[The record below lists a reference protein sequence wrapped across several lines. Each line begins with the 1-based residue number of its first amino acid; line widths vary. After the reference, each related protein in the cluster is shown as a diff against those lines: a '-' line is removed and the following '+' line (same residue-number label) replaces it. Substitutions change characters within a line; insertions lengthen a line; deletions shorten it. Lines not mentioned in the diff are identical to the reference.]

1 MSVIN
6 QMLKDLERRQPGAEE
21 SAVYVA
27 PVRQQGWWMLVLTL
41 LCTLALGILGWR
53 TWIYWQQSQRAT
65 QPTARVE
72 LRAVASPAQVSS
84 AVVTPI
90 VSSALPAMVSTAVPS
105 ASSVGGTSVLAA
117 SPARASIP
125 AQMQAPVDEAQP
137 ASVAQADEDQADE
150 EQADE
155 NLVAEVPVDEAIPSD
170 EELQPDLYAEL
181 AAEQEAQEAAP
192 AAPAPRKPGI
202 LKIETVE
209 LSLSELAALAERKA
223 TTAMAKGQMQEAQDN
238 YYEVLAH
245 DPHNQGAREQLAGLL
260 YGAGRL
266 AEAARVLEEGLSLDP
281 AQADLR
287 LLLARVAIAGGERQK
302 ALDWLT
308 GYRPELAT
316 SLDYYATWAGLA
328 QELGQSGQASELYVR
343 LLRQQPDQ
351 GRWWL
356 GLGVAEDGQGH
367 RQRALDAYR
376 NAQLHGEL
384 GEASTQ
390 WLERRIAQLNP

>member
-6 QMLKDLERRQPGAEE
+6 QMLKDLDRRQQEAEGA
-21 SAVYVA
+21 AVYVA

-53 TWIYWQQSQRAT
+53 TWIFWQQSQRASLPAAQVEALHTAPAAAPSSPLAVVATT
-65 QPTARVE
+65 QA
-72 LRAVASPAQVSS
+72 VSS
-84 AVVTPI
+84 AAPVAKVPAA
-90 VSSALPAMVSTAVPS
+90 SAESTAARVAPSVAEQVP
-105 ASSVGGTSVLAA
+105 ADEAVLA
-117 SPARASIP
+117 
-125 AQMQAPVDEAQP
+125 DEGNPQEALG
-137 ASVAQADEDQADE
+137 DET
-150 EQADE
+150 
-155 NLVAEVPVDEAIPSD
+155 IPSD

-181 AAEQEAQEAAP
+181 AEEQSAEEAP
-192 AAPAPRKPGI
+192 APAAPRKPGI

-209 LSLSELAALAERKA
+209 LSDAELATLAERKA
-223 TTAMAKGQMQEAQDN
+223 TTAMAKGRMQEAQDG

-266 AEAARVLEEGLSLDP
+266 TEAAQVLEEGLRLDP

-287 LLLARVAIAGGERQK
+287 LLLARVAISGGDRQK

-308 GYRPELAT
+308 GYQPDIA
-316 SLDYYATWAGLA
+316 SNLDYYATWAGLA
-328 QELGQSGQASELYVR
+328 QELGQPVQASEMYVR

-376 NAQLHGEL
+376 NAQLHGNL

-390 WLERRIAQLNP
+390 WLEQRIGQLTH

>member
-6 QMLKDLERRQPGAEE
+6 QMLKDLDRRQQEAEGA
-21 SAVYVA
+21 AVYVA

-53 TWIYWQQSQRAT
+53 TWIFWQQSQRASLPAAQVEALRTVPTVAPSEPLVVVATT
-65 QPTARVE
+65 QA
-72 LRAVASPAQVSS
+72 VSS
-84 AVVTPI
+84 AAPMAKVPAA
-90 VSSALPAMVSTAVPS
+90 SAESTAARVAPSVAEQVP
-105 ASSVGGTSVLAA
+105 ADEAVLA
-117 SPARASIP
+117 
-125 AQMQAPVDEAQP
+125 DEGNPQEALG
-137 ASVAQADEDQADE
+137 DET
-150 EQADE
+150 
-155 NLVAEVPVDEAIPSD
+155 IPSD

-181 AAEQEAQEAAP
+181 AAEQGAEEAP
-192 AAPAPRKPGI
+192 APAAPRKPGI

-209 LSLSELAALAERKA
+209 LSDAELATLAERKA
-223 TTAMAKGQMQEAQDN
+223 TTAMAKGRMQEAQDG

-266 AEAARVLEEGLSLDP
+266 TEAAQVLEEGLRLDP

-287 LLLARVAIAGGERQK
+287 LLLARVAISGGERQK

-308 GYRPELAT
+308 GYQPDIA
-316 SLDYYATWAGLA
+316 SNLDYYATWAGLA
-328 QELGQSGQASELYVR
+328 QELGQPVQASEMYVR

-376 NAQLHGEL
+376 NAQLHGNL

-390 WLERRIAQLNP
+390 WLEQRIGQLTH

>member
-6 QMLKDLERRQPGAEE
+6 QMLKDLDRRQQEAEGA
-21 SAVYVA
+21 AVYVA

-53 TWIYWQQSQRAT
+53 TWIFWQQSQRASLPAA
-65 QPTARVE
+65 QVEAPRTAP
-72 LRAVASPAQVSS
+72 AVAPSAPLAVVATTQAVSS
-84 AVVTPI
+84 AAPMAKVPAA
-90 VSSALPAMVSTAVPS
+90 SAESTAARVAPS
-105 ASSVGGTSVLAA
+105 AAEQAPADEAVLA
-117 SPARASIP
+117 
-125 AQMQAPVDEAQP
+125 DEGNPEEALG
-137 ASVAQADEDQADE
+137 DET
-150 EQADE
+150 
-155 NLVAEVPVDEAIPSD
+155 IPSD

-181 AAEQEAQEAAP
+181 AAEQGAEEAP
-192 AAPAPRKPGI
+192 APAAPRKPGI

-209 LSLSELAALAERKA
+209 LSDAELATLAERKA
-223 TTAMAKGQMQEAQDN
+223 TTAMAKGRMEEAQDG

-245 DPHNQGAREQLAGLL
+245 DPHNQRAREQLAGLL

-266 AEAARVLEEGLSLDP
+266 TEAAQVLEEGLRLDP
-281 AQADLR
+281 EQADLR
-287 LLLARVAIAGGERQK
+287 LLLARVAISGGDRQK

-308 GYRPELAT
+308 GYQPDIA
-316 SLDYYATWAGLA
+316 SNLDYYATWAGLA
-328 QELGQSGQASELYVR
+328 QELGQPVQASEMYVR

-376 NAQLHGEL
+376 NAQLHGNL

-390 WLERRIAQLNP
+390 WLEQRIGQLTH

>member
-6 QMLKDLERRQPGAEE
+6 QMLKDLEQRQPGSEGA
-21 SAVYVA
+21 AVYVA
-27 PVRQQGWWMLVLTL
+27 PARQQGWWMLVLTL
-41 LCTLALGILGWR
+41 LCTLALAILGWR
-53 TWIYWQQSQRAT
+53 TWIYWQQSQRTAE
-65 QPTARVE
+65 PTVQLNARLAPVSE
-72 LRAVASPAQVSS
+72 PSLPVSS
-84 AVVTPI
+84 TAEVAATTP
-90 VSSALPAMVSTAVPS
+90 VPQAAAASGAAGVDGTAMTRASGTADLAPGSSASGE
-105 ASSVGGTSVLAA
+105 VG
-117 SPARASIP
+117 
-125 AQMQAPVDEAQP
+125 DEAP
-137 ASVAQADEDQADE
+137 ASQALVETPPEDD
-150 EQADE
+150 
-155 NLVAEVPVDEAIPSD
+155 VIPSD

-181 AAEQEAQEAAP
+181 AAEQDAEVASP
-192 AAPAPRKPGI
+192 PVSPRKPGI

-209 LSLSELAALAERKA
+209 LSEPELAVLAERKA

-266 AEAARVLEEGLSLDP
+266 TEAGQVLEEGLRLDP

-287 LLLARVAIAGGERQK
+287 LLLARVAIGGGDRQK

-308 GYRPELAT
+308 GYQPDLAGN
-316 SLDYYATWAGLA
+316 LDYYATWAGLA
-328 QELGQSGQASELYVR
+328 QELGQPAQASELYVR

-376 NAQLHGEL
+376 NAQLHGNL
-384 GEASTQ
+384 GEASAR
-390 WLERRIAQLNP
+390 WLEQRIAQLAP

>member
-6 QMLKDLERRQPGAEE
+6 QMLKDLDRRQQEAEGA
-21 SAVYVA
+21 AVYVA

-53 TWIYWQQSQRAT
+53 TWIFWQQSQRASLPAA
-65 QPTARVE
+65 QVEAPRTAP
-72 LRAVASPAQVSS
+72 AVAPSAPLAVVATTQAVSS
-84 AVVTPI
+84 AAPMAKVPAA
-90 VSSALPAMVSTAVPS
+90 SAESTAARVAPS
-105 ASSVGGTSVLAA
+105 AAE
-117 SPARASIP
+117 
-125 AQMQAPVDEAQP
+125 Q
-137 ASVAQADEDQADE
+137 AQADETVLADE
-150 EQADE
+150 GNPQEALGDE
-155 NLVAEVPVDEAIPSD
+155 TIPSD

-181 AAEQEAQEAAP
+181 AAEQSAEEAPVP
-192 AAPAPRKPGI
+192 AAPRKPGI

-209 LSLSELAALAERKA
+209 LSDAELATLAERKA
-223 TTAMAKGQMQEAQDN
+223 TTAMAKGRMQEAQDG

-266 AEAARVLEEGLSLDP
+266 TEAAQVLEEGLRLDP

-287 LLLARVAIAGGERQK
+287 LLLARVAISGGDRQK

-308 GYRPELAT
+308 GYQPDIA
-316 SLDYYATWAGLA
+316 SNLDYYATWAGLA
-328 QELGQSGQASELYVR
+328 QELGQPVQASEMYVR

-376 NAQLHGEL
+376 NAQLHGNL

-390 WLERRIAQLNP
+390 WLEQRIGQLTH

>member
-6 QMLKDLERRQPGAEE
+6 QMLKDLDRRQQEAEGA
-21 SAVYVA
+21 AVYVA

-53 TWIYWQQSQRAT
+53 TWIFWQQSQRASLPAA
-65 QPTARVE
+65 QVEAPRTAP
-72 LRAVASPAQVSS
+72 AVAPSAPL
-84 AVVTPI
+84 AVVAT
-90 VSSALPAMVSTAVPS
+90 TQAVPS
-105 ASSVGGTSVLAA
+105 AAPVAKVPAAGAESTAARVAPSAAEQVPADEAVLA
-117 SPARASIP
+117 
-125 AQMQAPVDEAQP
+125 DEGNPEEALG
-137 ASVAQADEDQADE
+137 DET
-150 EQADE
+150 
-155 NLVAEVPVDEAIPSD
+155 IPSD

-181 AAEQEAQEAAP
+181 AAEQSAEEAP
-192 AAPAPRKPGI
+192 APAAPRKPGI

-209 LSLSELAALAERKA
+209 LSDAELATLAERKA
-223 TTAMAKGQMQEAQDN
+223 TTAMAKGRMQEAQDG

-266 AEAARVLEEGLSLDP
+266 TEAAQVLEEGLRLYP

-287 LLLARVAIAGGERQK
+287 LLLARVAISGGDRQK

-308 GYRPELAT
+308 GYQPDIA
-316 SLDYYATWAGLA
+316 SNLDYYATWAGLA
-328 QELGQSGQASELYVR
+328 QELGQPVQASEMYVR

-376 NAQLHGEL
+376 NAQLHGNL

-390 WLERRIAQLNP
+390 WLEQRIGQLTH

>member
-6 QMLKDLERRQPGAEE
+6 QMLKDLDRRQQEAEGA
-21 SAVYVA
+21 AVYVA

-53 TWIYWQQSQRAT
+53 TWIFWQQSQRASLPAAQVEAPRIAPAAAPSAPLAVVATT
-65 QPTARVE
+65 QA
-72 LRAVASPAQVSS
+72 VSS
-84 AVVTPI
+84 AAPVAKVPAA
-90 VSSALPAMVSTAVPS
+90 SAESTATRVAPS
-105 ASSVGGTSVLAA
+105 AAEQVPADEAVLA
-117 SPARASIP
+117 
-125 AQMQAPVDEAQP
+125 DEGNPQEALG
-137 ASVAQADEDQADE
+137 DET
-150 EQADE
+150 
-155 NLVAEVPVDEAIPSD
+155 IPSD

-181 AAEQEAQEAAP
+181 AAEQSAEEAP
-192 AAPAPRKPGI
+192 APAAPRKPGI

-209 LSLSELAALAERKA
+209 LSDAELATLAERKA
-223 TTAMAKGQMQEAQDN
+223 TTAMAKGRMEEAQDG

-266 AEAARVLEEGLSLDP
+266 TEAAQVLEEGLRLDP

-287 LLLARVAIAGGERQK
+287 LLLARVAISGGDRQK

-308 GYRPELAT
+308 GYQPDIA
-316 SLDYYATWAGLA
+316 SNLDYYATWAGLA
-328 QELGQSGQASELYVR
+328 QELGQPVQASEMYVR

-376 NAQLHGEL
+376 NAQLHGNL

-390 WLERRIAQLNP
+390 WLEQRIGQLTH

>member
-6 QMLKDLERRQPGAEE
+6 QMLKDLDRRQQEAEGA
-21 SAVYVA
+21 AVYVA

-53 TWIYWQQSQRAT
+53 TWIFWQQSQRASLPAAQVEALRTAPAAAPSAPLAVVATT
-65 QPTARVE
+65 QA
-72 LRAVASPAQVSS
+72 VSS
-84 AVVTPI
+84 AVPMTKV
-90 VSSALPAMVSTAVPS
+90 PAAGAESTAARVAPS
-105 ASSVGGTSVLAA
+105 AAEQVPADEAVLA
-117 SPARASIP
+117 
-125 AQMQAPVDEAQP
+125 DEGNPQEALG
-137 ASVAQADEDQADE
+137 DET
-150 EQADE
+150 
-155 NLVAEVPVDEAIPSD
+155 IPSD

-181 AAEQEAQEAAP
+181 AAEQSAEEAP
-192 AAPAPRKPGI
+192 APAAPRKPGI

-209 LSLSELAALAERKA
+209 LSDAELATLAERKA
-223 TTAMAKGQMQEAQDN
+223 TTAMAKGRMEEAQDG

-266 AEAARVLEEGLSLDP
+266 TEAAQVLEEGLRLDP

-287 LLLARVAIAGGERQK
+287 LLLARVAISGGDRQK

-308 GYRPELAT
+308 GYQPDIA
-316 SLDYYATWAGLA
+316 SNLDYYATWAGLA
-328 QELGQSGQASELYVR
+328 QELGQPVQASEMYVR

-376 NAQLHGEL
+376 NAQLHGNL

-390 WLERRIAQLNP
+390 WLEQRIGQLTH

>member
-6 QMLKDLERRQPGAEE
+6 QMLKDLDRRQQEAEGA
-21 SAVYVA
+21 AVYVA

-53 TWIYWQQSQRAT
+53 TWIFWQQSQRASLPAA
-65 QPTARVE
+65 QVEAPRTAP
-72 LRAVASPAQVSS
+72 AVAPSAPLAVVATTQAVSS
-84 AVVTPI
+84 AAPVAKVPAA
-90 VSSALPAMVSTAVPS
+90 SAESTAARVAPSTAEQVP
-105 ASSVGGTSVLAA
+105 ADEAVLA
-117 SPARASIP
+117 
-125 AQMQAPVDEAQP
+125 DEGNPQEALG
-137 ASVAQADEDQADE
+137 DET
-150 EQADE
+150 
-155 NLVAEVPVDEAIPSD
+155 IPSD

-181 AAEQEAQEAAP
+181 AAEQSAEEAP
-192 AAPAPRKPGI
+192 APAAPRKPGI

-209 LSLSELAALAERKA
+209 LSDAELATLAERKA
-223 TTAMAKGQMQEAQDN
+223 TTAMAKGRMQEAQDG

-266 AEAARVLEEGLSLDP
+266 TEAAQVLEEGLRLDP

-287 LLLARVAIAGGERQK
+287 LLLARVAISGGDRQK

-308 GYRPELAT
+308 GYQPDIA
-316 SLDYYATWAGLA
+316 SNLDYYATWAGLA
-328 QELGQSGQASELYVR
+328 QELGQPVQASEMYVR

-376 NAQLHGEL
+376 NAQLHGNL

-390 WLERRIAQLNP
+390 WLEQRIGQLTH